1 MLKYCSIGSGS
12 SGNCHVVSY
21 KDTGILIDAGLA
33 GKRTDEPGHGEKWDR
48 IQAENAA
55 VCGRQDHA
63 AGKKLQ
69 QGADFILCKHVRGYR
84 RSGENRTA
92 G

>member
-1 MLKYCSIGSGS
+1 MDLYEDLI
-12 SGNCHVVSY
+12 
-21 KDTGILIDAGLA
+21 TLREPPMRILFLIARQFNLA

-48 IQAENAA
+48 VQAENAA

-69 QGADFILCKHVRGYR
+69 QGADSIICKPVRGYR